1 MYKRQ
6 EFDNEVIKS
15 VDELERKYRENLQ
28 IKGLQGV
35 NFSCN
40 VVVGG
45 EELASREY
53 VKDDRSTDKFPL
65 VFCARHRWCC
75 NDNL

>member
-1 MYKRQ
+1 M
-6 EFDNEVIKS
+6 IKS
-15 VDELERKYRENLQ
+15 VDELERKCRENLQ

-35 NFSCN
+35 NFSRN

-45 EELASREY
+45 EEMASREY

-65 VFCARHRWCC
+65 GFCALHRWCC
-75 NDNL
+75 NDKLVSPANFERE